1 MGLFFGYLSG
11 QRSRHSSR
19 HFINNM
25 TTISVVISAWNEEAK
40 IKRCLSSVSWADE
53 IIFVDNSSTDNTLR
67 IAKQF
72 TSKVF
77 KRQNNPMLNVNKN
90 FGFSQATSDWI
101 LSLDADEEVTKELA
115 QEIHSVV
122 GENNRLAGYWIPRK
136 NISFG
141 KWIAHGLWW
150 PDKQLRLFRRNR
162 GKFPGIHVHEYLA
175 VDGPTGELQEPYIHY
190 NYETISQFLRKMD
203 TIYTES
209 EVQKLMSTH
218 YQLSWYDAIRF
229 PISDFVKIYFAQQGY
244 KDGLH
249 GLVLSI
255 LQSFYSFIVFA
266 KLWEKN
272 KFNQI
277 DFPIASVAKELTR
290 AEKEIEYWI
299 ISSEEHESSSWI
311 TRLLLKIKRRV
322 FTAK

>member
-1 MGLFFGYLSG
+1 MA
-11 QRSRHSSR
+11 
-19 HFINNM
+19 
-25 TTISVVISAWNEEAK
+25 TISVVISAWNEEAK
-40 IKRCLSSVSWADE
+40 LSRCLSSVSWADE
-53 IIFVDNSSTDNTLR
+53 IIVVDNSSTDKTSQ

-72 TSKVF
+72 TKDIF
-77 KRQNNPMLNVNKN
+77 KRPNNPMLNVNKN
-90 FGFSQATSDWI
+90 FGFSKATGDWI
-101 LSLDADEEVTKELA
+101 LSLDADEEITKELA
-115 QEIHSVV
+115 HEIRSIIK
-122 GENNRLAGYWIPRK
+122 ENTEMVGYWIPRK

-150 PDKQLRLFRRNR
+150 PDKQLRLFRKNC

-209 EVQKLMSTH
+209 EVQKLISTH

-229 PISDFVKIYFAQQGY
+229 PISDFVKIYFAQRGY
-244 KDGLH
+244 EDGLH

-255 LQSFYSFIVFA
+255 LQAFYSFIVFA

-277 DFPIASVAKELTR
+277 DIPISSIAKELTR
-290 AEKEIEYWI
+290 AQKEVGYWI

-311 TRLLLKIKRRV
+311 RRLLLKIKRRV
-322 FTAK
+322 FAAI